1 MKRTFVKDNTLSVSS
16 VVGLSPR
23 YHTGSPVFTIDDFNH
38 MWQEEAETVYQ
49 KTGIYVSVVTTEASV
64 IYRED
69 SGCPAGGEKAVDI
82 RADCNPYYSFSLEN
96 ISEQD
101 YIQSWQDAF
110 LKILEN
116 VAKKL
121 DQSTVTVKFSDDRLI
136 YLTKN

>member
-38 MWQEEAETVYQ
+38 MWQAEAETVYK

-69 SGCPAGGEKAVDI
+69 SGCPTGGEKAVDV
-82 RADCNPYYSFSLEN
+82 RADCNPLLLIFIRRSIRTRLYTILARCLPEN
-96 ISEQD
+96 TGECG
-101 YIQSWQDAF
+101 
-110 LKILEN
+110 
-116 VAKKL
+116 
-121 DQSTVTVKFSDDRLI
+121 
-136 YLTKN
+136 